1 MALDGIILS
10 KVNDELNSRLPIRIN
25 RITQVSQNEIVF
37 NIHSNKQRNN
47 LIISCHSVYNRIHL
61 TNREY
66 TGYDTPSGFIMLLR
80 KHILNGIIY
89 KIEQFDYDRYL
100 VLHIKAL
107 DDLYDE
113 KEYKLY
119 VELMGKYANIIL
131 VDAVSNKILDALKRI
146 PPFENSKRIILAGAN
161 FVGPDKQHKQD
172 PFITNS
178 FDEEIP
184 LLKQF
189 QGFSPLLEKEIH
201 YRLQTQSF
209 KEIMDEIA
217 NSHKLYIAFNKDNA
231 EYHII
236 PLTHMHLDFESY
248 DINEGFDA
256 IYYQLE
262 ERERIKHV
270 TNDLFK
276 YTKRQIKHYNQ
287 KLAKLNDS
295 LIEAKNCDDLRNFG
309 DLLYM
314 YPRLNDKGLKS
325 VEVEDYEGNL
335 VNVKLD
341 AKLNIKENANK
352 YYNLYQKKRKSEK
365 YLLEQID
372 IASNELEFFTSIEEQ
387 LTLANY
393 QDALMIKE
401 ELVKFGYIKAQIKK
415 KKKKQSEWHL
425 YQIEFNGHLIT
436 FGKNNLQNEA
446 LTFDYAKNNYTWFHA
461 QQYHG
466 AHLCVDTD
474 TPDEATIRY
483 CANLAAWFS
492 KGRFSSSV
500 PIDYCLAKDVK
511 KIKGSKAGL
520 VQIKNYKTIFIDPD
534 RVDETIIKH
543 I

>member
-1 MALDGIILS
+1 MALDGIILY
-10 KVNDELNSRLPIRIN
+10 KVNEELNSRLPIRIN

-37 NIHSNKQRNN
+37 NIHSNKQRSN
-47 LIISCHSVYNRIHL
+47 LIVSCHSLYNRIHL

-66 TGYDTPSGFIMLLR
+66 TGYDTPTGFIMLLR
-80 KHILNGIIY
+80 KHILNGVIH

-119 VELMGKYANIIL
+119 IELMGKYANIIL
-131 VDAVSNKILDALKRI
+131 VDSDNKILDSLKRI
-146 PPFENSKRIILAGAN
+146 PPFENSKRIILPN
-161 FVGPDKQHKQD
+161 VTFVGPDKQDKQD
-172 PFITNS
+172 PFTADS
-178 FDEEIP
+178 FDEELP

-209 KEIMDEIA
+209 SQIMAEIKE
-217 NSHKLYIAFNKDNA
+217 SHKLYIAFNKGNA
-231 EYHII
+231 EYHVI
-236 PLTHMHLDFESY
+236 PLTHLNLEFEAY
-248 DINEGFDA
+248 EINEGFDA

-276 YTKRQIKHYNQ
+276 YTKRQIKHYTQ

-295 LIEAKNCDDLRNFG
+295 LIEAKNCDDLRNCG

-314 YPRLNDKGLKS
+314 YPNLNEKGLKE
-325 VEVEDYEGNL
+325 VEVEDYEGNKVL
-335 VNVKLD
+335 VKLD
-341 AKLNIKENANK
+341 TKLNIKENANK
-352 YYNLYQKKRKSEK
+352 YYNNYQKKRKSEK
-365 YLLEQID
+365 YLNEQIT
-372 IASNELEFFTSIEEQ
+372 IAGNELDYFNSIEEQ

-393 QDALMIKE
+393 NDALMIKE
-401 ELVKFGYIKAQIKK
+401 ELVKFGYIKAQTKK
-415 KKKKQSEWHL
+415 KKKKQNEWHL

-436 FGKNNLQNEA
+436 FGKKNIQNEI
-446 LTFDYAKNNYTWFHA
+446 LSFEYSKNNYMWFHA

-474 TPDEATIRY
+474 MPDEETIRY

-500 PIDYCLAKDVK
+500 PVDYCLTKDVK
-511 KIKGSKAGL
+511 KIKGSKSGL
-520 VQIKNYKTIFIDPD
+520 VSIRNYKTIFIDPE
-534 RVDETIIKH
+534 RVDETTIKH